1 MPGQEK
7 FVFEYYKKIQLL
19 LNIYKAPF
27 MKKII
32 NFIKS
37 KINLIKKDLTIK
49 EAEKMI
55 TDFNE
60 KNKVKT
66 SPSAKKKET

>member
-1 MPGQEK
+1 MK
-7 FVFEYYKKIQLL
+7 RKLL
-19 LNIYKAPF
+19 
-27 MKKII
+27 

-37 KINLIKKDLTIK
+37 KIKLIKKELSIK

-66 SPSAKKKET
+66 SPKN